1 MIMKNVFAPVLALS
15 MAAAPLL
22 AQQETPMQMA
32 QRVDACNGREVVSA
46 RMSGPD
52 TLAVTCGGGA
62 GMGGGGLAA
71 PAIGLGVLAVAAA
84 ALSGGSSSSDTQ

>member
-1 MIMKNVFAPVLALS
+1 MKNVFASVFALS
-15 MAAAPLL
+15 IVATPLL

-32 QRVDACNGREVVSA
+32 QRVDACDGREVVSA
-46 RMSGPD
+46 RMSD
-52 TLAVTCGGGA
+52 SNTLAVTCAGGG

-84 ALSGGSSSSDTQ
+84 AFSGGSSSSDTQ